1 MRQQEG
7 HLLLLQQQRG
17 LSLLILLLLQGCEG
31 AGGSQRLARAA
42 LLSQMKV
49 AKPLE
54 DCDNNQ
60 HARKGR

>member
-1 MRQQEG
+1 
-7 HLLLLQQQRG
+7 LQQQRG